1 MSLKYYKLS
10 EICDI
15 EKGKTG
21 ISKAKEGQYP
31 LIATAEEFK
40 SSDRYDFDGRAVCIP
55 LVSSTGHGHA
65 SINRLHYYD
74 GKFALGTILAKVT
87 SKDENVV
94 DTKYLYI
101 YLSFFKDEV
110 LVPLMKG
117 SANVSL
123 TVTALKKLEIPIPSI
138 EVQRKIKDLY
148 ESVNPLSALVNVEH
162 NNQFENIPRLR
173 EKILDLAVRGL
184 LVPQD
189 PNDEPA
195 FILVENIEK
204 EKKRLIKEKIIK
216 KSKPLLPIKE
226 GEIPFELPDGW
237 EWVRLEQIVELDDNS
252 IRRGPFGSAITKGMF
267 IPKSEDAIKI
277 YEQKNAIRK
286 NAKIGNYYI
295 SKEHFNK
302 LKRFEVSEGD
312 IIISCAGTIGET
324 YLLPKGIEKGIINQA
339 LLKLRINND
348 IMLNEYFLDLFKS
361 LTKVK
366 INNDSKGSA
375 IKNLGSVKYLKE
387 EIVFP
392 LPPLLE
398 QQRIVERVKKLMTLC
413 DELELEVN
421 ESKKNSK
428 LLMKAV
434 LNEAFEH

>member
-31 LIATAEEFK
+31 LIATAAEFK
-40 SSDRYDFDGRAVCIP
+40 SSDKYDFDGRAVCIP

-387 EIVFP
+387 EIVF
-392 LPPLLE
+392 
-398 QQRIVERVKKLMTLC
+398 
-413 DELELEVN
+413 
-421 ESKKNSK
+421 
-428 LLMKAV
+428 
-434 LNEAFEH
+434 